1 MGMTK
6 FDLFALVVFGMAVLG
21 YVACRQAKRIGEK
34 FEADFKA
41 QYEADAKRYGDA
53 ADKVRRDHE
62 KTTQMNLDRY
72 NEKIHTQGEIDEA
85 WRRRKVYEADSYN
98 AACNAVDTDEYKR
111 RLNAGIANQHI
122 ANMEPFCGEGRK
134 P

>member
-21 YVACRQAKRIGEK
+21 LAAWRQIKRVGGK

-41 QYEADAKRYGDA
+41 QCEENEKRYVDA
-53 ADKVRRDHE
+53 ADKIRRDHE

-72 NEKIHTQGEIDEA
+72 NEKIRTQGEIDES

-98 AACNAVDTDEYKR
+98 AACNAVETDEYKR
-111 RLNAGIANQHI
+111 RLNAGIANQ
-122 ANMEPFCGEGRK
+122 AASMEPFCGEGKK